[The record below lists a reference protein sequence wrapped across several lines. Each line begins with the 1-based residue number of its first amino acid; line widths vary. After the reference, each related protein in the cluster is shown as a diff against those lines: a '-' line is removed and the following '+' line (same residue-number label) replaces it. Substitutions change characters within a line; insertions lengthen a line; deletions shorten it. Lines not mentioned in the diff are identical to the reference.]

1 MRKKFLC
8 LFLVLTMTFGIT
20 AAFAYADDN
29 GGGDAPTIQ
38 PYSTGLVVFGTRRIS
53 NTKASASVDVEFTG
67 VADDYTVTITLQKK
81 SNGSW
86 IKASDIDAN
95 TIIYKGTNR
104 DGILTY
110 DEWTVKSGVVYRIKC
125 VSTDKYDSGISYT
138 STTYSDPF

>member
-38 PYSTGLVVFGTRRIS
+38 PYSTGFVGFTTRRIS
-53 NTKASASVDVEFTG
+53 NTKAAASVDVEFTG

-86 IKASDIDAN
+86 VKATDITAN
-95 TIIYKGTNR
+95 TIIYKGTNEHNV
-104 DGILTY
+104 LTY

-125 VSTDKYDSGISYT
+125 VAVDKYDSGIMFTDT
-138 STTYSDPF
+138 SYSDPF

>member
-1 MRKKFLC
+1 MKKKLLC
-8 LFLVLTMTFGIT
+8 LFLVLTMSFGVT

-29 GGGDAPTIQ
+29 GGGGETTIQ
-38 PYSTGLVVFGTRRIS
+38 PNSTGFVGFTTRRLS
-53 NTKASASVDVEFTG
+53 NTKAAASVDVEFTG

-86 IKASDIDAN
+86 VKASDITAN
-95 TIIYKGTNR
+95 TIIYKGTNEHNV
-104 DGILTY
+104 LTY

-125 VSTDKYDSGISYT
+125 VSTDKYDSGITYT

>member
-8 LFLVLTMTFGIT
+8 LFLALTMTLGVT
-20 AAFAYADDN
+20 AVFSYADDN
-29 GGGDAPTIQ
+29 GGGDTPTIQ

-53 NTKASASVDVEFTG
+53 NTKAAASVDVEFTAT
-67 VADDYTVTITLQKK
+67 ADEYSVTITLQKK

-86 IKASDIDAN
+86 VKATDVAAN
-95 TIIYKGTNR
+95 TIIYQGTNK

-125 VSTDKYDSGISYT
+125 VSTDKYDSGITYT